1 MRRQGVL
8 GILDVSTSARLT
20 QVHAQALLQTTA
32 EIIEN
37 RLIETVADAAV
48 VIRFHHQPEALASPS
63 KALPYSTKG
72 RLPGLQPAR
81 RTPSGP
87 ERHAHPAAPFWE
99 IFETR
104 WNALL
109 DHALQSSARPRP
121 CAVTSVGSSSPACW

>member
-48 VIRFHHQPEALASPS
+48 VIRFHHQPEALASP
-63 KALPYSTKG
+63 LE
-72 RLPGLQPAR
+72 GLAVFDEGAPSWPA
-81 RTPSGP
+81 TG
-87 ERHAHPAAPFWE
+87 AQNAFW
-99 IFETR
+99 
-104 WNALL
+104 A
-109 DHALQSSARPRP
+109 
-121 CAVTSVGSSSPACW
+121 